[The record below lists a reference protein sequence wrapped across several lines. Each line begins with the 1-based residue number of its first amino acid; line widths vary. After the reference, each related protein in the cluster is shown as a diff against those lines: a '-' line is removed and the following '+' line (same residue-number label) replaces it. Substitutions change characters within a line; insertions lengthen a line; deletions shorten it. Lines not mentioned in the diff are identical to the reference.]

1 MYTVDNFYKQLTVIG
16 YATLNV
22 FVESGTERQPNI
34 DKPGLQVTMLIH
46 HIITLYKTDYLLVR
60 KNCFTIKLP

>member
-1 MYTVDNFYKQLTVIG
+1 MKVYTVDNFYKQLTVIG

-34 DKPGLQVTMLIH
+34 DKPGLQVTMLIQPKF
-46 HIITLYKTDYLLVR
+46 TLYKTENFLAR
-60 KNCFTIKLP
+60 EH